1 MEIERFRVLKQRLS
15 IPDFSQLPWEYGLYD
30 WQGRISGL
38 EDVPKGVS
46 RHPVIFLEMDGG
58 LYALKELA
66 PGIAGLEFDILE
78 KLETLNLP
86 AVRAVACLQTQTNQ
100 GERSVLV
107 TRFLEGSIPFRV
119 LFMSP
124 SLESYQRHLLD
135 AIASLLVQLH
145 LAGVFWGDCSLS
157 NTLFRRDAGALRAY
171 LVDAETAEHFPDYLP
186 PAERFHD
193 LQIMEESV
201 DGDLDDLRALGYL
214 PKFEPNIPKQ
224 GTGAYIRLR
233 YQELWEQIN
242 VEELITPDEN
252 YRIQERVRALN
263 ELGFSVGDIELE
275 EGENGSQLRLRV
287 VVTDRNFHRDQL
299 KNLSGLE
306 VEELQAQIMM
316 NEIQELRATL
326 SQINNRSILLG
337 TAALQWLDEIY
348 NPVVSRLQSLKDK
361 HTTLA
366 ELYCQLLEH
375 KWYLS
380 EQAHHDV
387 GHFAAAEDFIQ
398 KFSAN

>member
-275 EGENGSQLRLRV
+275 EGETGSQLRLRV